1 MAVRSTRF
9 VAGGW
14 RCPLLLLL
22 LIVAATLV
30 ILHRVTQSPL
40 LNQYG
45 ILQKHLEQQGSSAAA
60 SSSSSSSSSTRSI
73 LLWSDFFGDPR
84 WKLSWDTL
92 GPQELREELHCPVY
106 QCEVTNQHDFLP
118 AVELYDAVVFHA
130 AEMFPLLERVPA
142 RRSPRQ
148 VYVFGLMEPPGE
160 TKHRLDDEQG
170 FYNLT
175 MTYRLDSD
183 VVWPYGQILDIETG
197 AVVAPSPNPSW
208 RKPPTVAHN
217 DSELYDLW
225 AGKSKM
231 AAWFVSHCK
240 TLSQREVL
248 AERLQTYFQVDIY
261 GKCGTL
267 SCARGDPHC
276 DEMLDTDYLFYLAF
290 ENSLCDDYVTEKL
303 FDALRRNIVPV
314 VFGGADY
321 SRILPPHSY
330 IDANRFETV
339 SDLALHMNFVG
350 GDVAEYASYFWW
362 RRHYR
367 LGSTSP
373 FCDLCA
379 RLHEPGFS
387 HKSQSYNDIQAWWFN
402 SCRLE
407 SRLKW

>member
-1 MAVRSTRF
+1 MAVRSARF
-9 VAGGW
+9 VVSGW
-14 RCPLLLLL
+14 RGPLLLLL
-22 LIVAATLV
+22 LVLAVALV
-30 ILHRVTQSPL
+30 ILHRVVQSPL
-40 LNQYG
+40 LNQYE
-45 ILQKHLEQQGSSAAA
+45 ILHKHLEAAGSSAESA
-60 SSSSSSSSSTRSI
+60 SSSATATRSI
-73 LLWSDFFGDPR
+73 LLWSEFFGDPR

-92 GPQELREELHCPVY
+92 GPQELREELRCPVY
-106 QCEVTNQHDFLP
+106 QCVVTNQHDFLP

-130 AEMFPLLERVPA
+130 AEMFPLLEPVPA
-142 RRSPRQ
+142 RRRPGQ
-148 VYVFGLMEPPGE
+148 AYVFALMEPPGE
-160 TKHRLDDEQG
+160 TKHRLDDERG

-183 VVWPYGQILDIETG
+183 VVWPYGKIVDIETG
-197 AVVAPSPNPSW
+197 AVVAPHPNPSW
-208 RKPPTVAHN
+208 RQPPAVAYN
-217 DSELYDLW
+217 DSEVHDLW
-225 AGKSKM
+225 AGKGKM
-231 AAWFVSHCK
+231 AAWFVSHCE
-240 TLSQREVL
+240 TLSQREAL
-248 AERLQTYFQVDIY
+248 AKRLQTYFQVDIY

-350 GDVAEYASYFWW
+350 GDAEEYASYFWW

-367 LGSTSP
+367 LASGSP

-379 RLHEPGFS
+379 RLHEPGFR

>member
-9 VAGGW
+9 VVGGW
-14 RCPLLLLL
+14 RWPLLLLFL
-22 LIVAATLV
+22 VLVATLL
-30 ILHRVTQSPL
+30 ILHRVVQSPL
-40 LNQYG
+40 LNQYE
-45 ILQKHLEQQGSSAAA
+45 ILHKHLEKAAGSS
-60 SSSSSSSSSTRSI
+60 SEISTTRSI
-73 LLWSDFFGDPR
+73 LLWNDFFGDPR

-92 GPQELREELHCPVY
+92 GPQELREELQCPVY
-106 QCEVTNQHDFLP
+106 KCEVTNQHDFLP
-118 AVELYDAVVFHA
+118 AVELYDAVVFHS
-130 AEMFPLLERVPA
+130 AEMFPLLEQVPA
-142 RRSPRQ
+142 KRSPRQ
-148 VYVFGLMEPPGE
+148 VYVFALMEPPGE

-183 VVWPYGQILDIETG
+183 VVWSYGQIVDIETG

-208 RKPPTVAHN
+208 RKPPVPPYN
-217 DSELYDLW
+217 DSAIYDLW

-231 AAWFVSHCK
+231 AAWFVSHCETISK
-240 TLSQREVL
+240 REVL
-248 AERLQTYFQVDIY
+248 AENLQDFFPVDIY
-261 GKCGTL
+261 GKCGKL
-267 SCARGDPHC
+267 SCSRGDPHC
-276 DEMLDTDYLFYLAF
+276 DEMLDTDYYFYLAF

-303 FDALRRNIVPV
+303 FNALHRNIVPV

-339 SDLALHMNFVG
+339 ADLALHMNYVG
-350 GDVAEYASYFWW
+350 GDAEEYASYFWW

-367 LGSTSP
+367 LGNSSP
-373 FCDLCA
+373 FCQLCA

-402 SCRLE
+402 SCHLE